1 MLSHSLAADVC
12 FFSES
17 DFKSFPMKLVYKF
30 STGCVMRWKQGLEVV
45 VINSWNKQLVPIEH
59 VLVLLGL
66 QDVFLAF
73 FFSREEKIKSQLY
86 SVAACHA
93 LWKTFP
99 ITLLPSMHSTCSV
112 VFLQFMWQRN
122 VLEWSCKA
130 AVPWERDRLPLVLAR
145 ATSLLPAVLLT
156 LRPLTSTLS
165 SLFCVQGF
173 VSTIWFTSWVRS
185 LGEDKNYYTSLD
197 CNVIVY
203 FFSD

>member
-59 VLVLLGL
+59 VLVLLSL

-86 SVAACHA
+86 SAAACHA

-122 VLEWSCKA
+122 VLECVRAVRLLSLERETGFLLCLHVPHPCFQQSCWLSA
-130 AVPWERDRLPLVLAR
+130 HWPRL
-145 ATSLLPAVLLT
+145 
-156 LRPLTSTLS
+156 
-165 SLFCVQGF
+165 
-173 VSTIWFTSWVRS
+173 
-185 LGEDKNYYTSLD
+185 
-197 CNVIVY
+197 
-203 FFSD
+203 